1 MLITN
6 LEQKI
11 YIEIVQIQLV
21 ILNEISF
28 TYHLFTK
35 ISLSILWS
43 GKMMQNVLRNE
54 QMMELK
60 LLLFIPIFIVWSLH
74 YRKKTPK

>member
-35 ISLSILWS
+35 ISLKHPL
-43 GKMMQNVLRNE
+43 
-54 QMMELK
+54 
-60 LLLFIPIFIVWSLH
+60 VW
-74 YRKKTPK
+74 KNDAKCVEE

>member
-1 MLITN
+1 M

-21 ILNEISF
+21 ILNEISI

-35 ISLSILWS
+35 ISLKHPLVWKNDAKCVEEWANDGTKTSW
-43 GKMMQNVLRNE
+43 
-54 QMMELK
+54 K
-60 LLLFIPIFIVWSLH
+60 LLLFILIYIVWSLH